1 MFAFVLALQWTTPSV
16 SACTPAPGAERLGQK
31 ALPAAIRQ
39 DLKSRVSDLS
49 PAGGPFNA
57 TDVGSGPFTRFL
69 TALHVRGRYVVAY
82 EHGGRGYHLD
92 ILTYEINDGV
102 AKLRNHQGAARD
114 GLCAPLLA
122 AETSPLPPQPFEDRL
137 R

>member
-1 MFAFVLALQWTTPSV
+1 MLALVLALQLAAPSA
-16 SACTPAPGAERLGQK
+16 SACTPAPGAERLEQD
-31 ALPAAIRQ
+31 ALPAGVRQ
-39 DLKSRVSDLS
+39 DLKTRVSDLS
-49 PAGGPFNA
+49 PAGGPFSA

-69 TALHVRGRYVVAY
+69 TALHARGRYLVAY

-92 ILTYEINDGV
+92 ILTYEVSDGV
-102 AKLRNHQGAARD
+102 ATLRNHQGAARD
-114 GLCAPLLA
+114 GLCAALLT